1 MEIFFK
7 MTIQRLLVYI
17 VFFLIPFHLVGKEL
31 TPIQKNYSLPKL
43 HPEKAHTVSSKRIT
57 SRLLNDHFKKI
68 NLNDS
73 FSNKILENY
82 LEILDFNKNTLT
94 EADVK
99 NIKFKWGN
107 KLDEQLKVG
116 QTQAAYDIFNKVL
129 QLKYQRY
136 EYAKSLLNKKMNF
149 YENDYI
155 ILDRHKLNW
164 SKNKQEL
171 DDLWLKKVK
180 FDELNLKLSNEPD
193 NNIKKTLADRYSN
206 VLLRLRQTN
215 NEDVFQ
221 IYMNAFARQIDP
233 HTSYLS
239 PRLAE
244 QFQSEMSLSLEGI
257 GAVLQQEGD
266 DTIIKSLVKGGPA
279 EKTQKIFDGDRIIGV
294 SDNNGEIKDVIGWR
308 LDDIVSLIKGP
319 KGTKVTL
326 KIYRLNNK
334 KNYIVTVVRDEI
346 KLEDRKAKLEI
357 KTINNAKIGVIEVP
371 SFYVGLTADV
381 KELLRS
387 SEANNLL
394 GLVIDLRNNGGGAL
408 SEATTLSGLFIP
420 SGPIVQIKDNF
431 GNVKI
436 KRDRD
441 ITMYYRGPLSVLI
454 NRYSASASEIF
465 AAVIQDYSRGIIIG
479 TQSYGKGTVQQHRP
493 LNHMHDFYDDSLGY
507 IQYTIQKFYRV
518 NGGSTQNK
526 GVIPDIKFPSMVDPL
541 LVGESVEKNSL
552 KWDSIEPA
560 VYQKTSNFEL
570 SELPSI
576 YSKHIKRVKNNDDYN
591 YLILKI
597 KDSKEYSKKN
607 KVSLNINV
615 RKAENKKDD
624 ADRLKRINAR
634 QKKQNLKIFESI
646 NDIPKDYQEPDILLD
661 EAVNITYDLASL
673 NEHND

>member
-7 MTIQRLLVYI
+7 MTIQRLFVYI

-31 TPIQKNYSLPKL
+31 TPIKKNHSLPQL
-43 HPEKAHTVSSKRIT
+43 YPEKVHTVSSKRIT

-99 NIKFKWGN
+99 DIKSKWGN
-107 KLDEQLKVG
+107 KLDEQLKEG

-149 YENDYI
+149 YENDFI
-155 ILDRHKLNW
+155 IIDRHKLNW
-164 SKNKQEL
+164 SKNTQEL

-221 IYMNAFARQIDP
+221 VYMNAFARQIDP

-239 PRLAE
+239 PRAAE

-279 EKTQKIFDGDRIIGV
+279 EKTKKIFDGDRIIGV

-326 KIYRLNNK
+326 KIYRSNNK
-334 KNYIVTVVRDEI
+334 KNYIVTVVRDKI

-357 KTINNAKIGVIEVP
+357 KTINNAKIGVIEIP

-387 SEANNLL
+387 SGANNLS

-441 ITMYYRGPLSVLI
+441 ITMYYGGPLSVLI

-493 LNHMHDFYDDSLGY
+493 LNHMYDFYDDSLGY
-507 IQYTIQKFYRV
+507 IQYTIQKFYRI

-560 VYQKTSNFEL
+560 VYQKTSNFKL

-576 YSKHIKRVKNNDDYN
+576 YSKHIKRVKNNDEYN

-646 NDIPKDYQEPDILLD
+646 DDIPKDYQEPDILLD

-673 NEHND
+673 NEHNN